1 MDHPVRATAG
11 WGQFSGPSTPRL
23 REMGRAICSNDQ
35 CRKEFEMT
43 KLIRTMML
51 AIFAVGFVTTACAQE
66 RATLEQAK
74 AMVKKARAY
83 IQKVG
88 PEKAYAEIS
97 NPKGQFVDR
106 EIYIYVYDKNLNNL
120 AHGGNQRLIGKNL
133 ADLRDTDGVYLNKG
147 LLEVAQKG
155 GGTFKFRFLNP
166 ATKTIEVK
174 TGYAEMEG
182 DVMVGSGV
190 YAAQ

>member
-1 MDHPVRATAG
+1 M
-11 WGQFSGPSTPRL
+11 
-23 REMGRAICSNDQ
+23 
-35 CRKEFEMT
+35 KEFGMT

-51 AIFAVGFVTTACAQE
+51 AILAAGFMTVASGQE

-147 LLEVAQKG
+147 LLDVAQKG

-166 ATKTIEVK
+166 ANKKIEVK

>member
-1 MDHPVRATAG
+1 
-11 WGQFSGPSTPRL
+11 
-23 REMGRAICSNDQ
+23 
-35 CRKEFEMT
+35 MT
-43 KLIRTMML
+43 KLIRAVLLAML
-51 AIFAVGFVTTACAQE
+51 AVGFVGTASAEE

-83 IQKVG
+83 IREVG
-88 PEKAYAEIS
+88 AEKAYAEIS
-97 NPKGQFVDR
+97 NPKGRFVDR
-106 EIYIYVYDKNLNNL
+106 EIYIYVYDKSLNNL

-133 ADLRDTDGVYLNKG
+133 ADLRDTDGVYINKG
-147 LLEVAQKG
+147 LLDVAQKG

-166 ATKTIEVK
+166 ANKVIEVK

-182 DVMVGSGV
+182 DVMVGSGI

>member
-1 MDHPVRATAG
+1 MEAG
-11 WGQFSGPSTPRL
+11 TTF
-23 REMGRAICSNDQ
+23 INH
-35 CRKEFEMT
+35 RKEFGMN
-43 KLIRTMML
+43 KLIRTLML
-51 AIFAVGFVTTACAQE
+51 AMLAVGFTGAACAQD
-66 RATLEQAK
+66 RATIDQAK

-83 IQKVG
+83 MQKVG
-88 PEKAYAEIS
+88 AEKAYAEIS

-106 EIYIYVYDKNLNNL
+106 EIYIYVYDKSLNNL
-120 AHGGNQRLIGKNL
+120 AHGGNQKLIGKNL

-155 GGTFKFRFLNP
+155 GGTFKFKFLNP

>member
-1 MDHPVRATAG
+1 
-11 WGQFSGPSTPRL
+11 
-23 REMGRAICSNDQ
+23 
-35 CRKEFEMT
+35 MT

-51 AIFAVGFVTTACAQE
+51 AIFAVGFMTTASAQE
-66 RATLEQAK
+66 RATLDQAK

-83 IQKVG
+83 IREVG
-88 PEKAYAEIS
+88 AEKAYAEIS
-97 NPKGQFVDR
+97 NPKGKFVDR
-106 EIYIYVYDKNLNNL
+106 EVYIYVYDKSLNNL

-147 LLEVAQKG
+147 LLDVAQKG
-155 GGTFKFRFLNP
+155 GGTFKFKFLNP

>member
-1 MDHPVRATAG
+1 
-11 WGQFSGPSTPRL
+11 
-23 REMGRAICSNDQ
+23 
-35 CRKEFEMT
+35 MT
-43 KLIRTMML
+43 KLIRAMML
-51 AIFAVGFVTTACAQE
+51 AMLAIGFVATASAE
-66 RATLEQAK
+66 SRATLDEAK

-83 IQKVG
+83 IREVG
-88 PEKAYAEIS
+88 AEKAYAEIS
-97 NPKGQFVDR
+97 NPKGRFVDR
-106 EIYIYVYDKNLNNL
+106 ELYIYVYDKSLNNL

-133 ADLRDTDGVYLNKG
+133 NELRDTDGVYINRG

-155 GGTFKFRFLNP
+155 GGTFKFKFLNP

-182 DVMVGSGV
+182 EVMVGSGV

>member
-1 MDHPVRATAG
+1 
-11 WGQFSGPSTPRL
+11 
-23 REMGRAICSNDQ
+23 
-35 CRKEFEMT
+35 MT
-43 KLIRTMML
+43 KSIKAMLL
-51 AIFAVGFVTTACAQE
+51 AILAAGFMAGAAAE
-66 RATLEQAK
+66 PRASLDEAK
-74 AMVKKARAY
+74 NLVKKARAY
-83 IQKVG
+83 IREVG

-97 NPKGQFVDR
+97 NPKGRFVDR
-106 EIYIYVYDKNLNNL
+106 ELYIYVYDKSLNNL

-133 ADLRDTDGVYLNKG
+133 ADLRDTDGVLINKG

-155 GGTFKFRFLNP
+155 GGTFKFKFLNP

-190 YAAQ
+190 YAPGKD

>member
-1 MDHPVRATAG
+1 M
-11 WGQFSGPSTPRL
+11 Q
-23 REMGRAICSNDQ
+23 
-35 CRKEFEMT
+35 
-43 KLIRTMML
+43 KLIRTIML
-51 AIFAVGFVTTACAQE
+51 ALVGLGFVAVATAEE
-66 RATLEQAK
+66 RATIDQAK

-83 IQKVG
+83 IKEVG

-97 NPKGQFVDR
+97 NPKGRFVDR

-120 AHGGNQRLIGKNL
+120 AHGGNQKLIGKNL

-147 LLEVAQKG
+147 LLDAALKG
-155 GGTFKFRFLNP
+155 GGTFKFKFLNP
-166 ATKTIEVK
+166 ANKTIEVK

>member
-1 MDHPVRATAG
+1 
-11 WGQFSGPSTPRL
+11 
-23 REMGRAICSNDQ
+23 
-35 CRKEFEMT
+35 MT
-43 KLIRTMML
+43 KLIKTLL
-51 AIFAVGFVTTACAQE
+51 ATVLALGFMTAGYAQE
-66 RATLEQAK
+66 RATLDQAK

-83 IQKVG
+83 IKQVG

-106 EIYIYVYDKNLNNL
+106 EIYIYVYDKQLNNL
-120 AHGGNQRLIGKNL
+120 AHGGNQKLIGKNL

-155 GGTFKFRFLNP
+155 GGTFKFKFLNP

>member
-1 MDHPVRATAG
+1 
-11 WGQFSGPSTPRL
+11 
-23 REMGRAICSNDQ
+23 
-35 CRKEFEMT
+35 MT
-43 KLIRTMML
+43 KLIKTLML
-51 AIFAVGFVTTACAQE
+51 ALLAAGFMTTAGAQE
-66 RATLEQAK
+66 RATLDQAK

-106 EIYIYVYDKNLNNL
+106 EIYVYVYDKQLNNL
-120 AHGGNQRLIGKNL
+120 AHGGNQKLIGKNL

-147 LLEVAQKG
+147 LLDAAMKG
-155 GGTFKFRFLNP
+155 GGTFKFKFLNP
-166 ATKTIEVK
+166 ATRTIEVK

>member
-1 MDHPVRATAG
+1 
-11 WGQFSGPSTPRL
+11 
-23 REMGRAICSNDQ
+23 
-35 CRKEFEMT
+35 MT
-43 KLIRTMML
+43 KFISSMVL
-51 AIFAVGFVTTACAQE
+51 AILAVGFMTTASAQE
-66 RATLEQAK
+66 RATLDQAK

-83 IQKVG
+83 IREVG

-106 EIYIYVYDKNLNNL
+106 EIYIYVYDKSLNNL

-147 LLEVAQKG
+147 LLEAAQKG
-155 GGTFKFRFLNP
+155 GGTFKFKFLNP

-182 DVMVGSGV
+182 DVMVGSGI
-190 YAAQ
+190 YAPQ

>member
-1 MDHPVRATAG
+1 MR
-11 WGQFSGPSTPRL
+11 
-23 REMGRAICSNDQ
+23 N
-35 CRKEFEMT
+35 
-43 KLIRTMML
+43 LIRTLML
-51 AIFAVGFVTTACAQE
+51 AILAIGFLGTAGAQE
-66 RATLEQAK
+66 RATLDQAK

-88 PEKAYAEIS
+88 AEKAYAEIS

-106 EIYIYVYDKNLNNL
+106 EIYVYVYDKNLVNL
-120 AHGGNQRLIGKNL
+120 AHGGNQKLIGKNL

-155 GGTFKFRFLNP
+155 GGTFKFKFLNP
-166 ATKTIEVK
+166 ATRTIEVK